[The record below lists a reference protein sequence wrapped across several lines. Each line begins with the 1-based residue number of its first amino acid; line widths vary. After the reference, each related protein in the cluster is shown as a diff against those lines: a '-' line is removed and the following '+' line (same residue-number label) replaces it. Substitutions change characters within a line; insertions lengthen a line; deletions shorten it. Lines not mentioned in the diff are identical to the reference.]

1 METYFE
7 LGTYTRGTSTASAS
21 AQTWFDRGLV
31 WSYAFHHEEAIRCF
45 ERAVEHDPGFALA
58 HWGIAYA
65 IGPNYNKQWEAF
77 DPVDLAASLE
87 KACAEAAAARACADR
102 AAPVER
108 ALVEALG
115 SRYQANE
122 PSADLVAWNADY
134 AEAMRDVYRAH
145 PDELDVAALFADAL
159 MNLTP
164 WALWDRNTGL
174 PSEGAA
180 TLEAKEVLERALQRP
195 GGRTHPGLMHLYV
208 HLMEMSPFPEQA
220 LPVADELRSLV
231 PDAGHLVHMPT
242 HIDVL
247 CGDYKSRLDWN
258 LRAIEVNEKYVAREG
273 RVGFYALYHAHDRHF
288 AIYGAMFLGQSQVA
302 LRVAAALEAS
312 LPEELLRI
320 EQPPMADYLE
330 AFVPMRLHVL
340 IRFGMWADI
349 LALRLPGDP
358 ELYCTTTAM
367 TQYAQGVA
375 YAATGRMTHPTP
387 RATRSSP
394 RSRAYPTRATC
405 STTHARTSSPWPA
418 RCSTASSSTGAAS
431 STRRSST
438 CAGPSRSTTRCRTT
452 SRGAGCSPRHAYGA
466 LLLEQ
471 DRVEEAE
478 IVYAEDLGYDRA
490 IPRSSWHPG
499 NVWSLHGYH
508 ECLVRLGKPEPARI
522 VKQQLDVAVAR
533 ADVPIR
539 SSCFCQHDTPRGGR
553 LASGGGLRDTTR
565 CARLTLP
572 TRRPAHVQRRGEDAT
587 AAGVARRIQRPR
599 RRGDH
604 VVLHR

>member
-1 METYFE
+1 MEPYFD
-7 LGTYTRGTSTASAS
+7 LGTYTRGTSTASTS

-45 ERAVEHDPGFALA
+45 ERSVEHDPGFALA

-87 KACAEAAAARACADR
+87 KACDEVAAARACADR

-115 SRYQANE
+115 SRYQVND

-164 WALWDRNTGL
+164 WALWDRYTGL

-180 TLEAKEVLERALQRP
+180 TLEAKDVLERALERP
-195 GGRTHPGLMHLYV
+195 GGRTHPGLAHLYV

-247 CGDYKSRLDWN
+247 CGDYNSTLAWN

-288 AIYGAMFLGQSQVA
+288 AIYGAMFLGRSQVA
-302 LRVAAALEAS
+302 LGVAADLEAS

-340 IRFGMWADI
+340 IRFGMWEDI
-349 LALRLPGDP
+349 LALPLPADP
-358 ELYCTTTAM
+358 GLYCTTTAM
-367 TQYAQGVA
+367 TALRA
-375 YAATGRMTHPTP
+375 GRRVRGDRADGGSRGRARRVP
-387 RATRSSP
+387 RR
-394 RSRAYPTRATC
+394 RR
-405 STTHARTSSPWPA
+405 ARTRLALPVQQHVPGHPRRRRRDARRRARVPA
-418 RCSTASSSTGAAS
+418 RPV
-431 STRRSST
+431 RRGVR
-438 CAGPSRSTTRCRTT
+438 APAPG
-452 SRGAGCSPRHAYGA
+452 
-466 LLLEQ
+466 
-471 DRVEEAE
+471 
-478 IVYAEDLGYDRA
+478 DRA
-490 IPRSSWHPG
+490 RRRAALRRAVGLDAAHAPRP
-499 NVWSLHGYH
+499 
-508 ECLVRLGKPEPARI
+508 RRA
-522 VKQQLDVAVAR
+522 AAR
-533 ADVPIR
+533 AR
-539 SSCFCQHDTPRGGR
+539 SGRGGR
-553 LASGGGLRDTTR
+553 D
-565 CARLTLP
+565 RL
-572 TRRPAHVQRRGEDAT
+572 RRGP
-587 AAGVARRIQRPR
+587 GV
-599 RRGDH
+599 
-604 VVLHR
+604 

>member
-1 METYFE
+1 MEPYFD
-7 LGTYTRGTSTASAS
+7 LGTYTRGTSTASTS

-87 KACAEAAAARACADR
+87 KACDEVAAARACADR

-108 ALVEALG
+108 ALVEALA
-115 SRYQANE
+115 SRYQAND

-134 AEAMRDVYRAH
+134 AEAMRAVYRAH
-145 PDELDVAALFADAL
+145 PDDLDVAALFADAL

-164 WALWDRNTGL
+164 WALWDRYTGL

-180 TLEAKEVLERALQRP
+180 TLEAKEVLERALDRP
-195 GGRTHPGLMHLYV
+195 GGRAHPGLVHLYV

-247 CGDYKSRLDWN
+247 CGDYKSTLESN

-288 AIYGAMFLGQSQVA
+288 AIYGAMFLGRSQVA
-302 LRVAAALEAS
+302 LRVAADLEAS

-340 IRFGMWADI
+340 IRFGLWEDI
-349 LALRLPGDP
+349 LALPLPGDP
-358 ELYCTTTAM
+358 GLYCTTTAM
-367 TQYAQGVA
+367 THYAQGVA
-375 YAATGRMTHPTP
+375 YAATGRMEEADGGARRVPRRRRARARLALPVQQHVPGHPRRRRRDARR
-387 RATRSSP
+387 RARV
-394 RSRAYPTRATC
+394 
-405 STTHARTSSPWPA
+405 PA
-418 RCSTASSSTGAAS
+418 RPV
-431 STRRSST
+431 RRGVR
-438 CAGPSRSTTRCRTT
+438 APAPG
-452 SRGAGCSPRHAYGA
+452 
-466 LLLEQ
+466 
-471 DRVEEAE
+471 
-478 IVYAEDLGYDRA
+478 DRA
-490 IPRSSWHPG
+490 RRRAALRRAVGLDAAHAPRLRRAAARAGSGRGGRDRLRRGPG
-499 NVWSLHGYH
+499 LRPVDPA
-508 ECLVRLGKPEPARI
+508 LVLAPRERLEPARLPR
-522 VKQQLDVAVAR
+522 VPRPAGEAR
-533 ADVPIR
+533 AGADR
-539 SSCFCQHDTPRGGR
+539 Q
-553 LASGGGLRDTTR
+553 AA
-565 CARLTLP
+565 AR
-572 TRRPAHVQRRGEDAT
+572 RRP
-587 AAGVARRIQRPR
+587 RPR
-599 RRGDH
+599 RRPDQV
-604 VVLHR
+604 VVLLPRG

>member
-1 METYFE
+1 MEPYFD
-7 LGTYTRGTSTASAS
+7 LGSYTRGTSTASTS

-87 KACAEAAAARACADR
+87 KACDEVAAARACAHR

-115 SRYQANE
+115 SRYQVND

-134 AEAMRDVYRAH
+134 AAAMREVYRGH
-145 PDELDVAALFADAL
+145 PDDLDVAALFADAL

-164 WALWDRNTGL
+164 WALWDRYTGQ
-174 PSEGAA
+174 PSDGAA
-180 TLEAKEVLERALQRP
+180 TLEAKEVLERALDRP
-195 GGRTHPGLMHLYV
+195 GGREHPGLVHSYV
-208 HLMEMSPFPEQA
+208 HLMEMSPFPERA
-220 LPVADELRSLV
+220 LPVADQLRSLV
-231 PDAGHLVHMPT
+231 PDAGHLIHMPT

-247 CGDYKSRLDWN
+247 CGDYKSTLESN

-273 RVGFYALYHAHDRHF
+273 RVGFYTLYHAHDRHF
-288 AIYGAMFLGQSQVA
+288 AIYGAMFLGRSQVA
-302 LRVAAALEAS
+302 LDVAADLEAS

-340 IRFGMWADI
+340 IRFGMWEDI
-349 LALRLPGDP
+349 LALPLPADP
-358 ELYCTTTAM
+358 ALYCTTTAM
-367 TQYAQGVA
+367 THYAQGVA
-375 YAATGRMTHPTP
+375 YSATGRLEEATAARDAFLAAVSRVPDSRYLFNNTCQDILAVAGAMLDGELEYRHGNVDEAFGHLR
-387 RATRSSP
+387 RAIALDDALP
-394 RSRAYPTRATC
+394 YDEPWGWMQPTR
-405 STTHARTSSPWPA
+405 HAL
-418 RCSTASSSTGAAS
+418 
-431 STRRSST
+431 
-438 CAGPSRSTTRCRTT
+438 
-452 SRGAGCSPRHAYGA
+452 GA

-471 DRVEEAE
+471 GRVEDAE
-478 IVYAEDLGYDRA
+478 TIYAEDLGYDPS

-508 ECLVRLGKPEPARI
+508 ECLVRLGKPEQARI
-522 VKQQLDVAVAR
+522 VKQQLDVALAR
-533 ADVPIR
+533 ADVPIK
-539 SSCFCQHDTPRGGR
+539 SSCFCRTTNQA
-553 LASGGGLRDTTR
+553 ASTR
-565 CARLTLP
+565 
-572 TRRPAHVQRRGEDAT
+572 
-587 AAGVARRIQRPR
+587 
-599 RRGDH
+599 
-604 VVLHR
+604 

>member
-1 METYFE
+1 MEPYFD
-7 LGTYTRGTSTASAS
+7 LGTYTRGTSTASTS

-45 ERAVEHDPGFALA
+45 ERAVEHDPGFAPA

-87 KACAEAAAARACADR
+87 KACDEVAAARACADR

-115 SRYQANE
+115 SRYQAND

-134 AEAMRDVYRAH
+134 ADAMRDVYRAH
-145 PDELDVAALFADAL
+145 SDELDVAALFADAL

-164 WALWDRNTGL
+164 WALWDRYTGL

-180 TLEAKEVLERALQRP
+180 TLEAKEVLERALERP
-195 GGRTHPGLMHLYV
+195 GGRTHPGLVHLYV

-247 CGDYKSRLDWN
+247 CGDYKSTLEWN

-288 AIYGAMFLGQSQVA
+288 AIYGAMFLGRSQVA
-302 LRVAAALEAS
+302 LRVAADLEAS

-330 AFVPMRLHVL
+330 A
-340 IRFGMWADI
+340 
-349 LALRLPGDP
+349 
-358 ELYCTTTAM
+358 
-367 TQYAQGVA
+367 YAQRLSLPVALETRVRGV
-375 YAATGRMTHPTP
+375 
-387 RATRSSP
+387 
-394 RSRAYPTRATC
+394 
-405 STTHARTSSPWPA
+405 HARHGHLVVSTDGPAYEADNVVVAMANHQRAAVPHHLLDLASPDEPFTVADWVERARALLPPA
-418 RCSTASSSTGAAS
+418 SLLRRHPASIGRSGSARRRDRGARAASRLAACGAA
-431 STRRSST
+431 
-438 CAGPSRSTTRCRTT
+438 A
-452 SRGAGCSPRHAYGA
+452 
-466 LLLEQ
+466 
-471 DRVEEAE
+471 
-478 IVYAEDLGYDRA
+478 
-490 IPRSSWHPG
+490 
-499 NVWSLHGYH
+499 
-508 ECLVRLGKPEPARI
+508 
-522 VKQQLDVAVAR
+522 
-533 ADVPIR
+533 
-539 SSCFCQHDTPRGGR
+539 
-553 LASGGGLRDTTR
+553 
-565 CARLTLP
+565 
-572 TRRPAHVQRRGEDAT
+572 
-587 AAGVARRIQRPR
+587 RPR
-599 RRGDH
+599 
-604 VVLHR
+604 

>member
-1 METYFE
+1 VATEPYFD
-7 LGTYTRGTSTASAS
+7 LGSYTRGTSTASAS
-21 AQTWFDRGLV
+21 AQVWFDRGLV

-87 KACAEAAAARACADR
+87 KACDEVAAARACADR
-102 AAPVER
+102 APPVER

-115 SRYQANE
+115 SRYQAND
-122 PSADLVAWNADY
+122 PSADLVAWNAGY
-134 AEAMRDVYRAH
+134 ADAMRAVYRAH

-164 WALWDRNTGL
+164 WELWDRFTGL

-180 TLEAKEVLERALQRP
+180 TLEAKAVLERALALP
-195 GGRTHPGLMHLYV
+195 GGRAHPGLTHLYV
-208 HLMEMSPFPEQA
+208 HLMEMSPVPEQA
-220 LPVADELRSLV
+220 LPVADGLRSLV

-247 CGDYKSRLDWN
+247 CGDYKSTLDSN

-288 AIYGAMFLGQSQVA
+288 AIYAALFLGRSEIA
-302 LRVAAALEAS
+302 LRVAADLEAS

-340 IRFGMWADI
+340 VRFGLWEEI
-349 LALRLPGDP
+349 LALPLPRDR

-367 TQYAQGVA
+367 THYARGVA
-375 YAATGRMTHPTP
+375 YAATGRVEQAEAE
-387 RATRSSP
+387 REAFL
-394 RSRAYPTRATC
+394 A
-405 STTHARTSSPWPA
+405 
-418 RCSTASSSTGAAS
+418 AAS
-431 STRRSST
+431 RVPDSRYLFNNTSQDILAVAGAMLDGELEYRRGHVDAAFEHFRRAISLDDALPYDEPWGWMQPT
-438 CAGPSRSTTRCRTT
+438 
-452 SRGAGCSPRHAYGA
+452 RHAYGA

-471 DRVEEAE
+471 GRVEEAE
-478 IVYAEDLGYDRA
+478 TVYAEDLGYVAA

-508 ECLVRLGKPEPARI
+508 ECLVRLGKPEPAQI
-522 VKQQLDVAVAR
+522 VKQQLDVALAR
-533 ADVPIR
+533 ADVAIE
-539 SSCFCQHDTPRGGR
+539 SSCFCRM
-553 LASGGGLRDTTR
+553 A
-565 CARLTLP
+565 
-572 TRRPAHVQRRGEDAT
+572 DA
-587 AAGVARRIQRPR
+587 A
-599 RRGDH
+599 
-604 VVLHR
+604 

>member
-1 METYFE
+1 MEPYFD
-7 LGTYTRGTSTASAS
+7 LGTYKRGTSTASTS

-87 KACAEAAAARACADR
+87 KACDEVAAARACADR
-102 AAPVER
+102 AAPVEL

-115 SRYQANE
+115 SRYQVND

-145 PDELDVAALFADAL
+145 SDDLDVAALFADAL

-164 WALWDRNTGL
+164 WALWDRYTGV

-180 TLEAKEVLERALQRP
+180 TLEAKEVLERALEQP
-195 GGRTHPGLMHLYV
+195 GGGTHPGLVHLYV

-247 CGDYKSRLDWN
+247 CGDYKSTLDFN

-288 AIYGAMFLGQSQVA
+288 AIYGAMFLGRSQIA
-302 LRVAAALEAS
+302 LRVAADLEAS

-340 IRFGMWADI
+340 VRFGLWEDI
-349 LALRLPGDP
+349 LALTLPRRPRALLHHDGDDALRAGRRVRGDRADGGSRGGARRVP
-358 ELYCTTTAM
+358 
-367 TQYAQGVA
+367 GRR
-375 YAATGRMTHPTP
+375 ATGP
-387 RATRSSP
+387 R
-394 RSRAYPTRATC
+394 TRATC
-405 STTHARTSSPWPA
+405 STTRARTFSPSPA
-418 RCSTASSSTGAAS
+418 RCSTASSSTGAAG
-431 STRRSST
+431 STPRSST
-438 CAGPSRSTTRCRTT
+438 CAGRLRSTTRCRTT
-452 SRGAGCSPRHAYGA
+452 SRGAGCSRRATPTVRCCSSRVGSRRPRRSTPRTWATTRRSRARPGTQGTCGA
-466 LLLEQ
+466 CT
-471 DRVEEAE
+471 ATTS
-478 IVYAEDLGYDRA
+478 ASLG
-490 IPRSSWHPG
+490 S
-499 NVWSLHGYH
+499 
-508 ECLVRLGKPEPARI
+508 GKRDPARI
-522 VKQQLDVAVAR
+522 VDAG
-533 ADVPIR
+533 
-539 SSCFCQHDTPRGGR
+539 GGR
-553 LASGGGLRDTTR
+553 LGD
-565 CARLTLP
+565 
-572 TRRPAHVQRRGEDAT
+572 
-587 AAGVARRIQRPR
+587 R
-599 RRGDH
+599 RR
-604 VVLHR
+604 VLTTTTSGAL